1 VPGDAPSDVQ
11 ESGERVT
18 ASDIGAAPAGGT
30 VIGVSRLDGHVLLAD
45 AGLAMAMADAGAERL
60 VDLRGETTP
69 PRLPIVIDHFP
80 LIDLEPG
87 QDALIL
93 RAARHVA
100 ELAAAGVTVGVY
112 CQAGISRTSTVAIAY
127 LLVNGVPLDEARD
140 AVRAARPQ
148 AMPALSLWRSLEHIA
163 AGLTGTA
170 LPDTGLPDTG
180 LAIPDHA
187 GGSHGA

>member
-1 VPGDAPSDVQ
+1 
-11 ESGERVT
+11 VT
-18 ASDIGAAPAGGT
+18 ASDISAPAGGTVSGT
-30 VIGVSRLDGHVLLAD
+30 VIGVSRLDEHVLLAD
-45 AGLAMAMADAGAERL
+45 AGLAMAMAAAGAERL

-69 PRLPIVIDHFP
+69 PGLPIPIDHFP

-100 ELAAAGVTVGVY
+100 ELAAARVTVGVY

-163 AGLTGTA
+163 AA
-170 LPDTGLPDTG
+170 LASPA
-180 LAIPDHA
+180 LASQDLAGPHHA

>member
-1 VPGDAPSDVQ
+1 M
-11 ESGERVT
+11 T
-18 ASDIGAAPAGGT
+18 AADIGAAPAGGT
-30 VIGVSRLDGHVLLAD
+30 VIGVSRLDEHVMLAD
-45 AGLAMAMADAGAERL
+45 AGLAMAMAAAGAERL

-69 PRLPIVIDHFP
+69 PRLPIPIDHFP

-93 RAARHVA
+93 RAAHHVA
-100 ELAAAGVTVGVY
+100 GLAAAGVLVGMY

-127 LLVNGVPLDEARD
+127 LLVNGVPLDAARD

-163 AGLTGTA
+163 AAIAKPA
-170 LPDTGLPDTG
+170 LAKPEPADPG
-180 LAIPDHA
+180 LASPQHA